1 MIYAGADRFDDSG
14 DAFIGFR
21 FFQNQIGLGPVGG
34 GGGSPVTGQHPVG
47 DMLVLANFS
56 GRHATRRSC

>member
-1 MIYAGADRFDDSG
+1 LTTNGG

-34 GGGSPVTGQHPVG
+34 GGGSPVTG
-47 DMLVLANFS
+47 
-56 GRHATRRSC
+56 